1 MAALMN
7 PASCLSLR
15 LTRGADVPHVIEAV
29 QRFFAGHELFF
40 GHGTAN
46 ARDEAAWLVAAVLD
60 WREDWVQLKPTA
72 AQLSRIA
79 ALAGQ
84 RVTQRRPLAYLLHEG
99 WLAGLKF
106 YVDERVL
113 VPRSPL
119 AELIQRQLAPW
130 VDGAGVQRAL
140 DVGTGSGCLA
150 IALAHFLPH
159 VRVDATDTDPAA
171 LRVARSNVSRHRVGD
186 RVRVLRSDLFGALA
200 GQRYQVILTNPPYV
214 PAARMQAL
222 PAEYGHEP
230 STALTAGD
238 DGLDLARRILRQ
250 AGAYL
255 TAGGVLF
262 MEVGEAADALLGAY
276 PRVPF
281 TWLELAE
288 GGEGVIQLTADQLNE
303 YFPAN
308 GNRAR

>member
-1 MAALMN
+1 MAAPMDADAL
-7 PASCLSLR
+7 PSLR
-15 LTRGADVPHVIEAV
+15 LTSGADVLNVIEAV
-29 QRFFAGHELFF
+29 QRFFTGHSLFF

-60 WREDWVQLKPTA
+60 WPEDWAGLRPSAPQLA
-72 AQLSRIA
+72 RIA
-79 ALAGQ
+79 TLARR
-84 RVTQRRPLAYLLHEG
+84 RVTERRPLAYLLHEG

-119 AELIQRQLAPW
+119 AELIEHQLAPW
-130 VDGAGVQRAL
+130 IDAAGVQRAL
-140 DVGTGSGCLA
+140 DIGTGSGCLA
-150 IALAHFLPH
+150 IALAHYLPH

-171 LRVARSNVSRHRVGD
+171 LRIARANVSRHRVGH
-186 RVRVLRSDLFGALA
+186 RVRVLRSDLFAALA

-222 PAEYGHEP
+222 PKEYGHEP
-230 STALTAGD
+230 ATALAAGG

-250 AGAYL
+250 AGAHL
-255 TAGGVLF
+255 AAGGVLF
-262 MEVGEAADALLGAY
+262 MEVGEAADALVDAY
-276 PRVPF
+276 PHVPF
-281 TWLELAE
+281 TWLEFAA
-288 GGEGVIQLTADQLNE
+288 GGEGVLQLTADQLNA

-308 GNRAR
+308 GDSAR